1 MKGYIYITGTGVD
14 PSLRAGFTD
23 PTFRNPPMLGPC
35 MPNIRKAVAAGDW
48 IFIVSGKIPEAR
60 QYIIGGLQVAEKIHA
75 VDAYKRFPENRLRVD
90 QQGLV
95 MGNIVV
101 RADGTHDPLD
111 WHSDHRFEQRAM
123 NFIVGGAA
131 VALSTTAE
139 VELGRRST
147 LPILAQ
153 IKGRPGASRV
163 IEAMG
168 RMSRLNDA
176 QVRELLNWFGRIR
189 NAAAEASS
197 GALRSSRTKPR

>member
-1 MKGYIYITGTGVD
+1 MPDAAEAIQRSPK
-14 PSLRAGFTD
+14 RASGSNEGLHLYHRNRRRPFAASGFY
-23 PTFRNPPMLGPC
+23 R
-35 MPNIRKAVAAGDW
+35 PNL
-48 IFIVSGKIPEAR
+48 PESPDAWA
-60 QYIIGGLQVAEKIHA
+60 LHA
-75 VDAYKRFPENRLRVD
+75 KHP
-90 QQGLV
+90 QGLV

-131 VALSTTAE
+131 VVLSTTAE

-176 QVRELLNWFGRIR
+176 QVKELLNWFGRIR

-197 GALRSSRTKPR
+197 